1 MKFISKIFVGLALSA
16 ALSSCTDYFDVENVN
31 TITEDSFWQNREDA
45 FKGLMATYSGLQ
57 GHGVTGGTSAVNTPV
72 RSDTGRPNNWNAGA
86 QSLQKLSFNDNT
98 NVVKE
103 KWADL
108 YTAILRANQVIE
120 KVPGIEMDE
129 EEKALFI
136 AEARFVRGVCY
147 YWLYS
152 TYNHGSV
159 ILHKTVPASK
169 EDFAKPL
176 APKED
181 VLAFLMEDL
190 VHAQENLPEEWDDNN
205 LGRATWGAA
214 TGFLGH
220 VYINEHNYEQA
231 RVEYK
236 KLIDR
241 TDLYQLTPEISWN
254 FDTEHEFNSESIFEV
269 VFSATQKAGSAAAGA
284 QDGPTG
290 SEGTTRARTL
300 APGGAGGWRVVMP
313 SYWMTMQLK
322 EDPMDPDDSRNDDR
336 VYSLRCEASIAL
348 ADDGTTYY
356 QQEVEKAGF
365 NNNEASY
372 LRKFQNHQNTNDG
385 LGDVY
390 SSGINERIIRLAD
403 IYLLYAECILEL
415 NGDGAVNEAA
425 NLVNQIRARSGVMQI
440 DPVNY
445 TAKSLMEHIMW
456 DERPKELMFEGH
468 DTRWVDLRRWDKV
481 KEQYDRLSKL
491 EFTIQEKNLRYITDE
506 DVDIVPLREYVEG
519 AAAYTPLAHDYF
531 PIPVDEAL
539 TNPNINN

>member
-1 MKFISKIFVGLALSA
+1 MKLLSKIFVGLALSA
-16 ALSSCTDYFDVENVN
+16 SLSSCTDYFDVQNVN
-31 TITEDSFWQNREDA
+31 TITEDSFWQDESDA

-98 NVVKE
+98 AVVKD

-129 EEKALFI
+129 ETKELYI
-136 AEARFVRGVCY
+136 AEARFIRGVCY

-152 TYNHGSV
+152 TYNHGQV
-159 ILHKTVPASK
+159 ILHTSVPASK
-169 EDFAKPL
+169 EDFAKPVS
-176 APKED
+176 AKED
-181 VLAFLMEDL
+181 VLALILEDL
-190 VHAQENLPEEWDDNN
+190 KHAQGILPDKWDDNN

-220 VYINEHNYEQA
+220 VYINEHEYELA

-236 KLIDR
+236 QLIDR
-241 TDLYQLTPEISWN
+241 SDLYQLTPEISWN
-254 FDTEHEFNSESIFEV
+254 FDAEHEFNSESIFEV
-269 VFSATQKAGSAAAGA
+269 VFSATQKPGSGAAGNP
-284 QDGPTG
+284 DGPTG

-322 EDPMDPDDSRNDDR
+322 EDPMDPADGRNEGR
-336 VYSLRCEASIAL
+336 IYSLRCEASIAL
-348 ADDGTTYY
+348 GDDGTMFY
-356 QQEVEKAGF
+356 QQEVDKAGF
-365 NNNEASY
+365 NNGEASY
-372 LRKFQNHQNTNDG
+372 LRKFQNHQNENDG

-403 IYLLYAECILEL
+403 IYLLYAECILQL
-415 NGDGAVNEAA
+415 NGDGAVNEAVTLI
-425 NLVNQIRARSGVMQI
+425 NLIRGRSGVLQL
-440 DPVNY
+440 DPVDY
-445 TAKSLMEHIMW
+445 TAQSLMEHIMW

-468 DTRWVDLRRWDKV
+468 DTRWVDLRRWGKV
-481 KEQYDRLSKL
+481 KEQYERLSKL
-491 EFTIQEKNLRYITDE
+491 EFILAEKVLRYAEADDDE
-506 DVDIVPLREYVEG
+506 ALILQEYGEG

-539 TNPNINN
+539 TNPNIGQ

>member
-16 ALSSCTDYFDVENVN
+16 ALSSCSDYFDVENTN
-31 TITEDSFWQNREDA
+31 TITEASFWQTREDA

-120 KVPGIEMDE
+120 KVPGIEMNED
-129 EEKALFI
+129 EKALFI
-136 AEARFVRGVCY
+136 AEARFVRGLCY

-152 TYNHGSV
+152 TYNHGNV

-176 APKED
+176 SDKAD
-181 VLAFLMEDL
+181 VLAFLLEDL
-190 VHAQENLPEEWDDNN
+190 QHAQANLPETWEEKYV
-205 LGRATWGAA
+205 GRATWGAA

-220 VYINEHNYEQA
+220 VYINEHNYELA
-231 RVEYK
+231 KTEYK

-241 TDLYQLTPEISWN
+241 SDLYQLTPEISWN
-254 FDTEHEFNSESIFEV
+254 FDAEHEFNSESIFEV
-269 VFSATQKAGSAAAGA
+269 AFSATQKPGSGAAGSP
-284 QDGPTG
+284 DGPTG

-300 APGGAGGWRVVMP
+300 APGEAGGWRVVMP

-322 EDPMDPDDSRNDDR
+322 EDPMDPNDSRNNGR
-336 VYSLRCEASIAL
+336 VYSLRCEASIAV
-348 ADDGTTYY
+348 ADDGTTFYTKD
-356 QQEVEKAGF
+356 VEDMGF
-365 NNNEASY
+365 NNSEASY
-372 LRKFQNHQNTNDG
+372 LRKFQNHQFENDG

-415 NGDGAVNEAA
+415 SGDGAVNEAT
-425 NLVNQIRARSGVMQI
+425 NLVNLIRARSGVTQI

-468 DTRWVDLRRWDKV
+468 DTRWVDLRRWGKV
-481 KEQYDRLSKL
+481 KEQYERLSKL
-491 EFTIQEKNLRYITDE
+491 EFILQDKNLRYATVD
-506 DVDIVPLREYVEG
+506 DVDLPKLQEYGEG
-519 AAAYTPLAHDYF
+519 AATYTPLVHDYF

-539 TNPNINN
+539 TNPNISQ